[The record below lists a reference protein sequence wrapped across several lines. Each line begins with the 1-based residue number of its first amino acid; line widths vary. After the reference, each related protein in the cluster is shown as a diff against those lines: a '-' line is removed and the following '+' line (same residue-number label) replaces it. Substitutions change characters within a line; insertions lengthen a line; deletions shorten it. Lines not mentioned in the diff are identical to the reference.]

1 MVHYENSYFISHQL
15 DAEVTVN
22 TKRRKHCKCS
32 FNGIDTKTVC
42 MNERMNG
49 YLCLCLSVSLP
60 MYERECNRL
69 LHRMLLLAKSVPCLS
84 PFTKKKLHDG
94 TALFRGRRRRRHTP
108 TRRSGWDGFDGSFP
122 NTRLGFGF
130 FLGFRLTRRRYRLVI
145 TGEASVLAL
154 GVLLILKGPF
164 ACLVVIVKG
173 EVAFDGHLFAI
184 RREGIW

>member
-1 MVHYENSYFISHQL
+1 MKGNAIVYYTECCCWRNPFH
-15 DAEVTVN
+15 
-22 TKRRKHCKCS
+22 
-32 FNGIDTKTVC
+32 
-42 MNERMNG
+42 
-49 YLCLCLSVSLP
+49 VSL
-60 MYERECNRL
+60 R
-69 LHRMLLLAKSVPCLS
+69 S
-84 PFTKKKLHDG
+84 PKKKLHDG